1 MNTMTIKDFIDTQY
15 PVIEKLKSR
24 FSNIFAKIDNNDN
37 LPYDIIGPDEDGNIT
52 KLVEVEEGRYVSVYD
67 LLSMSKDDLPGDKD
81 IALTNVWNTYMENV
95 DIRDINIIDLLESV
109 KAYNTYK
116 NKREEQANVLGL

>member
-67 LLSMSKDDLPGDKD
+67 LLSMSKLS
-81 IALTNVWNTYMENV
+81 
-95 DIRDINIIDLLESV
+95 ESIFPERGTSSSRLISTLS
-109 KAYNTYK
+109 YTS
-116 NKREEQANVLGL
+116 LSSSS